1 MISARY
7 CCITQHSALCTLP
20 KGALLAGGK
29 RLAPTGADSGDKS
42 AQADRGGYNSA
53 LCIQHSAFFYNCLY
67 INIKR
72 RGGSLDLL
80 NNTCG
85 IDSIDVKLYY
95 VKRQKFIK

>member
-1 MISARY
+1 MLSARY

-53 LCIQHSAFFYNCLY
+53 FFYNCLY